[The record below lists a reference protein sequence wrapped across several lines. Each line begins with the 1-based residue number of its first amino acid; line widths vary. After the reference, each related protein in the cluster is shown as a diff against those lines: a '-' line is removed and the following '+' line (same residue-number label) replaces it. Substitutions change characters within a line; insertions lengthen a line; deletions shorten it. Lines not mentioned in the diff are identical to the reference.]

1 MKFQEMEEKMRL
13 EKEKAL
19 EEAATEH
26 ESEHEA
32 TSEESREENHLDE
45 TTTENEPPHPSV
57 AAPVHKPETVNS
69 HVSEQ
74 SSERNFLIDD
84 EVDDISQRGS
94 IDTFESTTI
103 ATVKTKDSPLS
114 LRPIVVSSTVEPDY
128 DEDEQQQ
135 SHEDTK
141 RHDEDNLTKKTDT
154 NKQHQTPKETVVNIP
169 GKRVSTTANSNL
181 NDMKIT
187 VEKVEVIEIKP
198 DGATGHLIREMIL
211 NSETK

>member
-26 ESEHEA
+26 GHQPEA
-32 TSEESREENHLDE
+32 TSEDSIEENHLEE
-45 TTTENEPPHPSV
+45 TTIQNEPAQVPRESGPHKLESI
-57 AAPVHKPETVNS
+57 NS
-69 HVSEQ
+69 QVSEQ
-74 SSERNFLIDD
+74 SSERNLLIDD

-103 ATVKTKDSPLS
+103 VPVTSKDLPLS

-128 DEDEQQQ
+128 DEEETQQ
-135 SHEDTK
+135 SHEDVK
-141 RHDEDNLTKKTDT
+141 RNDTDGLGNKAEITNKTDLSP
-154 NKQHQTPKETVVNIP
+154 TPKPKEVEH
-169 GKRVSTTANSNL
+169 
-181 NDMKIT
+181 MKIT
-187 VEKVEVIEIKP
+187 VEKVDVIEIKP

-211 NSETK
+211 KSGSK